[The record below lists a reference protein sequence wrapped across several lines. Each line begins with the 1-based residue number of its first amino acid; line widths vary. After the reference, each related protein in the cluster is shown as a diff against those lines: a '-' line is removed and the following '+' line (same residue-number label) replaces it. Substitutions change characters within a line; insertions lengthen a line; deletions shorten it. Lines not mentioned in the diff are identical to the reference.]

1 MAPYRLRR
9 GKIWTCGPIAG
20 GEGHRRL
27 TVRYSYNRFSPQ
39 ESAASQRSAEGRTD
53 VNKVIRARSMAAL
66 PAIATLSLAGVAS
79 AGTAGLG
86 TGSTPETTVAGGEPE
101 TTVAE
106 GEPISIAFFASSSQ
120 NAYNQ
125 AVFEGIEQAAEEAGN
140 VETEIFDGEFNA
152 ETQFNQIQDV
162 VTSERFDGYV
172 IVPNDP
178 VGIAPAAEQAL
189 AAGPT
194 ATALFPIGPDL
205 DTLEPQLEGMIT
217 AAGSVSVSAIAAAEE
232 VVAYCEE
239 IDPCRVVI
247 LIGQLQFP
255 FDNLRLESFEEV
267 LDEHDNIDI
276 VATGEG
282 QYSQDVSL
290 TTMQDILQ
298 SNPEFEVLL
307 SNADQHVTGALVALF
322 DAGLD
327 VESMYISGGGAS
339 EVAIEGIR
347 AGIWDASISNF
358 PVTEGYLAATAVI
371 ASLRGEEFEQ
381 VNDVNVLNELG
392 VSVVTAE
399 VLDDNPD
406 WEAEWAG

>member
-1 MAPYRLRR
+1 MS
-9 GKIWTCGPIAG
+9 
-20 GEGHRRL
+20 
-27 TVRYSYNRFSPQ
+27 V
-39 ESAASQRSAEGRTD
+39 
-53 VNKVIRARSMAAL
+53 
-66 PAIATLSLAGVAS
+66 
-79 AGTAGLG
+79 
-86 TGSTPETTVAGGEPE
+86 
-101 TTVAE
+101 
-106 GEPISIAFFASSSQ
+106 AFFASSSQ
-120 NAYNQ
+120 NGYNQ
-125 AVFEGIEQAAEEAGN
+125 AVYDGVKQAAEEAGN

-152 ETQFNQIQDV
+152 ETQFNQIEDV
-162 VTSERFDGYV
+162 VASGRFDGYV

-189 AAGPT
+189 ASGPT

-205 DTLEPQLEGMIT
+205 DSLEPQLEGMIT
-217 AAGSVSVSAIAAAEE
+217 AAGSVSVSAEAAAEE
-232 VVAYCEE
+232 VVKFCEE

-255 FDNLRLESFEEV
+255 FDNLRLETFESV
-267 LDEHDNIDI
+267 LGEHDNIEI

-290 TTMQDILQ
+290 TAMQDILQ

-307 SNADQHVTGALVALF
+307 SNADQHITGALVALN

-347 AGIWDASISNF
+347 AGIWDATISGF
-358 PVTEGYLAATAVI
+358 PHTEGYLAAKNVI
-371 ASLRGEEFEQ
+371 AELRGEPFEQ

-399 VLDDNPD
+399 VLDANPD
-406 WEAEWAG
+406 WVAEWAG

>member
-1 MAPYRLRR
+1 MPVPAR
-9 GKIWTCGPIAG
+9 
-20 GEGHRRL
+20 
-27 TVRYSYNRFSPQ
+27 N
-39 ESAASQRSAEGRTD
+39 AASVPDTSEPASDT
-53 VNKVIRARSMAAL
+53 AAT
-66 PAIATLSLAGVAS
+66 AATAD
-79 AGTAGLG
+79 TA
-86 TGSTPETTVAGGEPE
+86 TSDGEPL
-101 TTVAE
+101 
-106 GEPISIAFFASSSQ
+106 SIAFFASSSQ
-120 NAYNQ
+120 NGYNQ
-125 AVFEGIEQAAEEAGN
+125 AVYDGIEQAAEEAGN

-152 ETQFNQIQDV
+152 EIQFNQIEDV
-162 VTSERFDGYV
+162 VASGRFDGYV
-172 IVPNDP
+172 MVPNDP

-205 DTLEPQLEGMIT
+205 DSLEPQLDGMIT
-217 AAGSVSVSAIAAAEE
+217 AAGSVSVSAEAAAEE
-232 VVAYCEE
+232 VVAYCES

-255 FDNLRLESFEEV
+255 FDNLRLETFESV
-267 LDEHDNIDI
+267 LGEHDNIEI

-290 TTMQDILQ
+290 TAMQDILQ

-307 SNADQHVTGALVALF
+307 SNADQHITGALVALN

-347 AGIWDASISNF
+347 AGIWDATISGF
-358 PVTEGYLAATAVI
+358 PHTEGYLAAQNVI
-371 ASLRGEEFEQ
+371 AALRGEDFEQ

-399 VLDDNPD
+399 VLEANPD
-406 WEAEWAG
+406 WVAEWAG

>member
-1 MAPYRLRR
+1 MSKIVWPRLVAALA
-9 GKIWTCGPIAG
+9 TLAV
-20 GEGHRRL
+20 L
-27 TVRYSYNRFSPQ
+27 TTTG
-39 ESAASQRSAEGRTD
+39 AASASVPGTTEPDSTAPDTTEESTDITSADG
-53 VNKVIRARSMAAL
+53 
-66 PAIATLSLAGVAS
+66 S
-79 AGTAGLG
+79 AP
-86 TGSTPETTVAGGEPE
+86 SSDGGQPL
-101 TTVAE
+101 
-106 GEPISIAFFASSSQ
+106 SIAFFASSSQ
-120 NAYNQ
+120 NGYNQ
-125 AVFEGIEQAAEEAGN
+125 AVFDGIEQAAAEAGN
-140 VETEIFDGEFNA
+140 VTAEIFDGEFNA
-152 ETQFNQIQDV
+152 ETQFNQIEDV
-162 VTSERFDGYV
+162 VASGRFDGFV

-217 AAGSVSVSAIAAAEE
+217 AAGSVSEGAAAAAEE
-232 VVAYCEE
+232 VAEFCAD

-255 FDNLRLESFEEV
+255 FDNLRLENFERV
-267 LDEHDNIDI
+267 LGEHDNIEI

-290 TTMQDILQ
+290 TAMQDILQ

-307 SNADQHVTGALVALF
+307 SNADQHVTGALVALA

-327 VESMYISGGGAS
+327 VESMYIVGGGAS

-347 AGIWDASISNF
+347 AGTWDASISNF
-358 PVTEGYLAATAVI
+358 PVTEGYLAAQNVI
-371 ASLRGEEFEQ
+371 AALRGEEYEQ
-381 VNDVNVLNELG
+381 VNDVNVLNPLG
-392 VSVVTAE
+392 VAVVTAD
-399 VLDDNPD
+399 VLDENPD

>member
-1 MAPYRLRR
+1 MNTVICPRSVAALAAL
-9 GKIWTCGPIAG
+9 GA
-20 GEGHRRL
+20 L
-27 TVRYSYNRFSPQ
+27 TVS
-39 ESAASQRSAEGRTD
+39 
-53 VNKVIRARSMAAL
+53 
-66 PAIATLSLAGVAS
+66 GVAS
-79 AGTAGLG
+79 AG
-86 TGSTPETTVAGGEPE
+86 SAGGYVASVPD
-101 TTVAE
+101 TTAADADTATTGATTDTAAAD
-106 GEPISIAFFASSSQ
+106 GEPVSIAFFASSSQ
-120 NAYNQ
+120 NGYNQ
-125 AVFEGIEQAAEEAGN
+125 AVYDGIEQAAEEAGN

-152 ETQFNQIQDV
+152 ETQFNQIEDV
-162 VTSERFDGYV
+162 VASGRFDGYV
-172 IVPNDP
+172 MVPNDP

-205 DTLEPQLEGMIT
+205 DSLEPQLDGMIT
-217 AAGSVSVSAIAAAEE
+217 SAGSVSVSAAAAAEE
-232 VVAYCEE
+232 VVTFCES

-255 FDNLRLESFEEV
+255 FDNLRLETFESV
-267 LDEHDNIDI
+267 LGEHDNIEI

-290 TTMQDILQ
+290 TAMQDILQ

-307 SNADQHVTGALVALF
+307 SNADQHVTGALVALN

-347 AGIWDASISNF
+347 AGIWDATIIGL
-358 PVTEGYLAATAVI
+358 PKTEGYLAAKAVI
-371 ASLRGEEFEQ
+371 ASLRGEDFEQ

-399 VLDDNPD
+399 VLDENPD
-406 WEAEWAG
+406 WVAEWAG

>member
-1 MAPYRLRR
+1 MHTVIRPRSVAALAAL
-9 GKIWTCGPIAG
+9 GV
-20 GEGHRRL
+20 L
-27 TVRYSYNRFSPQ
+27 TVS
-39 ESAASQRSAEGRTD
+39 
-53 VNKVIRARSMAAL
+53 
-66 PAIATLSLAGVAS
+66 GVAS
-79 AGTAGLG
+79 AGSAGPNPASVPDTSEPTSDTAA
-86 TGSTPETTVAGGEPE
+86 TSGSAAAGGEP
-101 TTVAE
+101 V
-106 GEPISIAFFASSSQ
+106 SIAFFASSSQ
-120 NAYNQ
+120 NGYNQ
-125 AVFEGIEQAAEEAGN
+125 AVYDGVEQAAEEAGN

-152 ETQFNQIQDV
+152 EIQFNQIEDV
-162 VTSERFDGYV
+162 VASGRFDGYV
-172 IVPNDP
+172 MVPNDP

-205 DTLEPQLEGMIT
+205 DSLEPQLEGMIT
-217 AAGSVSVSAIAAAEE
+217 SAGSVSVSAEAAAEE
-232 VVAYCEE
+232 VVTFCES

-255 FDNLRLESFEEV
+255 FDNLRLETFESV
-267 LDEHDNIDI
+267 LGEHDNIEI

-290 TTMQDILQ
+290 TAMQDILQ

-307 SNADQHVTGALVALF
+307 SNADQHVTGALVALN

-347 AGIWDASISNF
+347 SGVWDATIIGL
-358 PVTEGYLAATAVI
+358 PKTEGYLAAKAVI
-371 ASLRGEEFEQ
+371 AALRGEEFEQ
-381 VNDVNVLNELG
+381 VNDVNVVNELG

-399 VLDDNPD
+399 VLEENPD
-406 WEAEWAG
+406 WVAEWAG

>member
-1 MAPYRLRR
+1 MNTVIRPRSVAALAAL
-9 GKIWTCGPIAG
+9 GV
-20 GEGHRRL
+20 L
-27 TVRYSYNRFSPQ
+27 TVS
-39 ESAASQRSAEGRTD
+39 
-53 VNKVIRARSMAAL
+53 
-66 PAIATLSLAGVAS
+66 GVAS
-79 AGTAGLG
+79 AGSAVLNPASVPDTTAPASDTAATSG
-86 TGSTPETTVAGGEPE
+86 TAAGDGAP
-101 TTVAE
+101 V
-106 GEPISIAFFASSSQ
+106 SIAFFASSSQ
-120 NAYNQ
+120 NGYNQ
-125 AVFEGIEQAAEEAGN
+125 AVYDGVEQAAEEAGN

-152 ETQFNQIQDV
+152 EIQFNQIEDV
-162 VTSERFDGYV
+162 VASGRFDGYV
-172 IVPNDP
+172 MVPNDP

-205 DTLEPQLEGMIT
+205 DSLEPQLEGMIT
-217 AAGSVSVSAIAAAEE
+217 SAGSVSVSAEAAAEE
-232 VVAYCEE
+232 VVTFCES

-255 FDNLRLESFEEV
+255 FDNLRLETFESV
-267 LDEHDNIDI
+267 LGEHDNIEI

-290 TTMQDILQ
+290 TAMQDILQ

-307 SNADQHVTGALVALF
+307 SNADQHVTGALVALN

-347 AGIWDASISNF
+347 SGIWDATIIGL
-358 PVTEGYLAATAVI
+358 PKTEGYLAAKAVI

-381 VNDVNVLNELG
+381 VNDVNVVNELG

-399 VLDDNPD
+399 VLEENPD
-406 WEAEWAG
+406 WVAEWAG